1 MKSITVYCASSTSLE
16 KEYHAAAEDV
26 GKGIADRGLTLV
38 YGGGR
43 IGLMGEI
50 SSTAAANGAEV
61 VGVITQKFV
70 AHEQAN
76 ESCDELIVVDTM
88 QQRRSIM
95 MDRGDAF
102 LVLPG
107 GIGTYEEFFEVLVGR
122 QIEDHT
128 KPIGL
133 VNVNGYFDPLKAMIE
148 RGIERRF
155 MRSALRNLMFFD
167 PDPNAVLDY
176 VTSETIEQ
184 PKPEDIL
191 PMHESRHDSG
201 I

>member
-1 MKSITVYCASSTSLE
+1 MNAITVYCASSTSLDSEYRTVAE
-16 KEYHAAAEDV
+16 KV
-26 GKGIADRGLTLV
+26 GKGIAARGLTLV
-38 YGGGR
+38 YGGGC
-43 IGLMGEI
+43 IGLMGEV
-50 SSTAAANGAEV
+50 SSAAAAGGAEV
-61 VGVITQKFV
+61 IGVITHKFV

-122 QIEDHT
+122 QIGDHT
-128 KPIGL
+128 KSIGL
-133 VNVNGYFDPLKAMIE
+133 VNVSGYFDPLKEMLE

-155 MRSALRNLMFFD
+155 MRPALRDLTFFD
-167 PDPNAVLDY
+167 HNPIAVLDFI
-176 VTSETIEQ
+176 TSGTSAQ

-191 PMHESRHDSG
+191 PMHESRHESG
-201 I
+201 N